1 MSKKYDS
8 LPYLYPLNMCF
19 FSLALLII
27 RGLIQMDNKSAKK
40 YSIRSFFPAL
50 LCLSAVV
57 FSRIFHN

>member
-27 RGLIQMDNKSAKK
+27 RGLIQMDNKSAK
-40 YSIRSFFPAL
+40 ILNPLFFPDL

-57 FSRIFHN
+57 FSRIFS